1 MVIGNGAYRDSPL
14 LNPVNDAKAIS
25 AALRAAGF
33 AVIERHDQGA
43 VEMRRAIREF
53 GERLR
58 LGGAGLFYFA
68 GHGVQVNG
76 RNFLIPADADIKY
89 EDEIEDQSVDVSLVL
104 GKMESGKARINI
116 VILDACRNNP
126 FVRGSRSAR
135 SGLAAMEAPIGSLI
149 AYATSPGQVASDGTG
164 KNGLYTQHLLREL
177 ERPGLKVEDVF
188 KRVRAAV
195 RQASNGRQV
204 PWENTSLEGDF
215 YFRPPK
221 DVEPGPS
228 PQEIRRQQEAEIQR
242 AVAEALTRS
251 QDEADR
257 ERKRLEAAFAEKLER
272 ERAAIRK
279 EALERI
285 AAAERAAR
293 EAAVPPVP
301 AGAPPP
307 EPREGAPAPKTDA
320 SPPKAPLTAATDPAP
335 APAGAN
341 AVDSAVGSPETAA
354 APASEAPPVDAAP
367 ASEAPPDPVMV
378 AMAAIGPDSKPRTV
392 PDDVARGIVPPSR
405 RVGDY
410 WVFQRELRDGEG
422 VARRNY
428 VTLTVNAVRP
438 DGFELEASDS
448 AVPFR
453 FDAAGNLYSM
463 PAPRGGGTIVVDP
476 VDPLFRYPLEAGA
489 SWSARTREILPG
501 FAKDADSTVTVKGWE
516 EVQVAAGT
524 FRALKISKVA
534 AMAWE
539 PFPGRSMNSRRVS
552 TVWFVPGVGHYARYE
567 VLEVSTDGAVLLD
580 QTWELDSFKLN

>member
-1 MVIGNGAYRDSPL
+1 
-14 LNPVNDAKAIS
+14 
-25 AALRAAGF
+25 
-33 AVIERHDQGA
+33 
-43 VEMRRAIREF
+43 
-53 GERLR
+53 
-58 LGGAGLFYFA
+58 
-68 GHGVQVNG
+68 
-76 RNFLIPADADIKY
+76 
-89 EDEIEDQSVDVSLVL
+89 
-104 GKMESGKARINI
+104 
-116 VILDACRNNP
+116 
-126 FVRGSRSAR
+126 
-135 SGLAAMEAPIGSLI
+135 
-149 AYATSPGQVASDGTG
+149 
-164 KNGLYTQHLLREL
+164 
-177 ERPGLKVEDVF
+177 
-188 KRVRAAV
+188 
-195 RQASNGRQV
+195 
-204 PWENTSLEGDF
+204 
-215 YFRPPK
+215 
-221 DVEPGPS
+221 
-228 PQEIRRQQEAEIQR
+228 
-242 AVAEALTRS
+242 VAEALTRS

-293 EAAVPPVP
+293 EAAVPPVA

-320 SPPKAPLTAATDPAP
+320 PPPKAPLTAATDPAP
-335 APAGAN
+335 APAGAG
-341 AVDSAVGSPETAA
+341 AVDSAVGSPETA
-354 APASEAPPVDAAP
+354 AAP